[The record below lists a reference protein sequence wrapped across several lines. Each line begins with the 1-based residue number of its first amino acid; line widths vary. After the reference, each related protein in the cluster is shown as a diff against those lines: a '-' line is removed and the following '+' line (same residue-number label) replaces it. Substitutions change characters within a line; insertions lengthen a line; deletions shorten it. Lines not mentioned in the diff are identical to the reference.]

1 MSESASAMW
10 GVRSA
15 ACVCEAASGS
25 PCTPE
30 GDHLDRYVRA
40 AQQGRIARQ
49 TLKAAVSRLE
59 VIAPQTIVPSAAR
72 NADREGMR
80 PTDRVVHG
88 IDRTAVTD
96 ARKDRELEA
105 GA

>member
-1 MSESASAMW
+1 MW

-15 ACVCEAASGS
+15 DCVCEAASGE
-25 PCTPE
+25 PCTPD

-40 AQQGRIARQ
+40 AQQGSIARQ

-59 VIAPQTIVPSAAR
+59 VIAPQAVVPSSTTTAG
-72 NADREGMR
+72 REGVQ
-80 PTDRVVHG
+80 PGGRVVLG
-88 IDRTAVTD
+88 IGKMAV
-96 ARKDRELEA
+96 RDRELEA